1 MKSICAV
8 LAAVLVAVAVPGC
21 GKGKSSYSAPPVPLQ
36 VLATVS

>member
-8 LAAVLVAVAVPGC
+8 LAAIFVAVALSGC

-36 VLATVS
+36 LLVTVR